1 MRTADVH
8 NMESLLN
15 YHRHDYL
22 DVAAGSYQNNL
33 DAIST
38 HFLKQT
44 LSVDQPLPHLRSRK
58 FIIQCGHMIQTR
70 LHLETCDL
78 LCGLKGRKAQ
88 KPNQEGFCKYRLYR
102 YNLRRR
108 LL

>member
-8 NMESLLN
+8 NMEPLLN

-22 DVAAGSYQNNL
+22 DVAVGNYQNNL
-33 DAIST
+33 DAISI

-58 FIIQCGHMIQTR
+58 YIIQCGHMIQTR

-88 KPNQEGFCKYRLYR
+88 KPDQEGFCKYPLYR